1 MHEDAKRNR
10 QGLVEGRDGFS
21 DAGVRGAGQLLKAS
35 VCTASDFL
43 AFTFGFSIPNCWC
56 LPPRYDGLLKR
67 SQQKRNLLCFGE
79 KTLMVSNKFWKGKRE
94 KKVQC
99 SRSFLKKMIAV
110 VLRQFR
116 LEV

>member
-21 DAGVRGAGQLLKAS
+21 DAGARGAGQLLKAS

-67 SQQKRNLLCFGE
+67 SHA
-79 KTLMVSNKFWKGKRE
+79 E
-94 KKVQC
+94 KK
-99 SRSFLKKMIAV
+99 SFM
-110 VLRQFR
+110 FR
-116 LEV
+116 GKDVDGFQ